1 MRGIPVLYQEREN
14 FVLQQLQLQSTVKV
28 SELSRQLH
36 ISVDTVRRDLK
47 LMEQSG
53 LIRCVRGGAC
63 LPESRVLF
71 SDFTGREII
80 HSDLKREA
88 ARKALSYVKEKDVV
102 ALNSGTTNTIV
113 AQEMVAA
120 GLRCTV
126 VTNNWAALN
135 VLIQSPT
142 IRVIAVGGMLDT
154 EERSTYGSIC
164 EQNFGQFYPDVVL
177 LSINAINYKDG
188 FTDFRMNEVGVI
200 QLLAAQGRQ
209 VVAVMDS
216 SKLGQ
221 CSKRK
226 VLAPEQVDFVVM
238 DDHVSPEIREK
249 YQKKGIRIL

>member
-1 MRGIPVLYQEREN
+1 
-14 FVLQQLQLQSTVKV
+14 
-28 SELSRQLH
+28 
-36 ISVDTVRRDLK
+36 
-47 LMEQSG
+47 MEQSG

-63 LPESRVLF
+63 LPGIPGAF
-71 SDFTGREII
+71 FPTFTGREII

-126 VTNNWAALN
+126 VTNNCAALN
-135 VLIQSPT
+135 VLMQSPT

-154 EERSTYGSIC
+154 QERSTYGSIC

-238 DDHVSPEIREK
+238 DDHVPPGNTGKISEK
-249 YQKKGIRIL
+249 RASASCEFAVLRRKSVSVLRAGNALTAFLHILCRLLLDDAAFCSV